1 MPINLLY
8 RYSEFEHQ
16 GHAVPTIAEEQLN
29 SPPTRD
35 RNCRGRP
42 LLAADVARG
51 QRVVSFLTLHE
62 KAALVAMAELR
73 GMSISSLC
81 HELIIESLAR
91 RGKKQ

>member
-1 MPINLLY
+1 
-8 RYSEFEHQ
+8 
-16 GHAVPTIAEEQLN
+16 VPTMVTDQMK

-35 RNCRGRP
+35 RTCRGRP
-42 LLAADVARG
+42 LLAAGVARG

-62 KAALVAMAELR
+62 KAALVAMAEVR

-81 HELIIESLAR
+81 HELITEGLAR